1 MVAGA
6 GVAGLAAAAMLAS
19 RFAQVTVID
28 RDELAEGAVPR
39 RGVPQSEHGHVLLGA
54 GQQALEKLLP
64 GLREEMIAAG
74 AVPFEPGEDLAF
86 HRYGAR
92 WPKID
97 TGLELITFSR
107 PLLEWVLRGRVAAF
121 PNVAFRSGLAVSGLS
136 GDDGRVT
143 GVTTGEGGLDAD
155 LVVDCTGRGSR
166 SDRWLAALGLP
177 APRVT
182 EVRIDVGYST
192 RLFRRL
198 PGDMDDSVAH
208 FALPTP
214 PHELRAGLALP
225 IEGDRWLISMGGWH
239 GDYPGDEDAFLAHA
253 KSLPLPEIA
262 RLVTEREP
270 LTDLVTCGYPASR
283 RRHFEELD
291 RVPAG
296 YLALGDAM
304 CSFNPIYGQGM
315 TCGAQEAVALG
326 ALLDAGPLD
335 EAAYYREAARIIT
348 TPWQFAVGAD
358 FTYPQTKG
366 ERPRGVGLRNRF
378 GRELQ
383 FAAQNDPEIRR
394 VYMRV
399 QHLLLPPEVL
409 FKPAMIV
416 KILRA
421 ARRRRKELSRAGTP
435 VDAVSRAG

>member
-6 GVAGLAAAAMLAS
+6 GVAGLAATAMLAP
-19 RFAQVTVID
+19 RFDKVTVID
-28 RDELAEGAVPR
+28 RDRLADGPVPR
-39 RGVPQSEHGHVLLGA
+39 RGVPQGEHGHVLLGA
-54 GQQALEKLLP
+54 GQRALATLLP
-64 GLREEMIAAG
+64 GLREEMLEAG

-86 HRYGAR
+86 YRYGAR
-92 WPKID
+92 WPRID
-97 TGLELITFSR
+97 TGLELMTFSR
-107 PLLEWVLRGRVAAF
+107 PLLEWTIRKRLAAF
-121 PNVAFRSGLAVSGLS
+121 PNVEFRGDVAVSGLS
-136 GDDGRVT
+136 GRDGRVT
-143 GVTTGEGGLDAD
+143 GVVTGDGELAAD
-155 LVVDCTGRGSR
+155 LVLDCTGRGSR
-166 SDRWLAALGLP
+166 SDRWLAALGMP

-192 RLFRRL
+192 RLFERL
-198 PGDMDDSVAH
+198 PGDMDETVAH

-214 PHELRAGLALP
+214 PHERRAGLVLP

-239 GDYPGDEDAFLAHA
+239 GDYPGDDDAFLEHA

-262 RLVTEREP
+262 RLITEREP

-283 RRHFEELD
+283 RRHFEELTEL
-291 RVPAG
+291 PKG

-326 ALLDAGPLD
+326 ELLDAGPLD
-335 EAAYYREAARIIT
+335 EAAYYREAARILT

-358 FTYPQTKG
+358 FTYPETKG
-366 ERPRGVGLRNRF
+366 ERPRGAGLRNRF

-394 VYMRV
+394 LYMRV
-399 QHLLLPPEVL
+399 QHLLLPPDVL
-409 FKPAMIV
+409 FKPATILR
-416 KILRA
+416 ILRA
-421 ARRRRKELSRAGTP
+421 ARKRKKELSRAGSP
-435 VDAVSRAG
+435 VDAVSSAG